1 MLRWQTAGESH
12 GEALVAMIEGLP
24 AGIHVTT
31 EDIVGA
37 LARRRLGY
45 GRGARMKF
53 EQDKVRMLTGV
64 RFGETIGSPVA
75 IEIANELAPEHL
87 ELCIADPMQYL
98 PQIRNAGSVF
108 LGRYCPEAL
117 GDYMAGPN
125 HTLPTSG
132 TARFSSPLSV
142 DDFIKKTQYTYFTQ
156 DALAALCGDV
166 ATFARAE
173 GLEAHAR
180 SALIRSGEVEK

>member
-64 RFGETIGSPVA
+64 FRRDHRLSRR
-75 IEIANELAPEHL
+75 HR
-87 ELCIADPMQYL
+87 DRQY
-98 PQIRNAGSVF
+98 RMAEMD
-108 LGRYCPEAL
+108 R
-117 GDYMAGPN
+117 GDE
-125 HTLPTSG
+125 
-132 TARFSSPLSV
+132 R
-142 DDFIKKTQYTYFTQ
+142 
-156 DALAALCGDV
+156 
-166 ATFARAE
+166 
-173 GLEAHAR
+173 R
-180 SALIRSGEVEK
+180 SA